1 MEVKDMVEPLHS
13 ITATPSAAERVKL
26 GPTDILISPLGIG
39 TWSWGDTLF
48 WQYGQ
53 SHTEN
58 DVQQAF
64 AAGMQAGINFY
75 DTAEVYGSH
84 RSETILGG
92 CLQAAG
98 QPVVTATKF
107 MPFPWRL
114 GKGSLLKA
122 LRESLDRLGLA
133 SVDLYQVH
141 QPIPP
146 VQPEV
151 WMEAMAD
158 AAEAGLVRAVGVS
171 NYSAAW
177 TRRSYAALVRRG
189 LPLASNQVEYSL
201 LQRAPERN
209 GVMQACRDTGATLIA
224 YSPIAKGILSGKYS
238 PEHLPGGVRKLQ
250 YNARYLARVRP
261 LIALLHETGDRRG
274 KNPAQVAL
282 NWVIC
287 KGAVPIP
294 GAKNVRQ
301 AEENA
306 GALGWRLTDAEVAA
320 LDDMSERVTA
330 KN

>member
-1 MEVKDMVEPLHS
+1 MVEP
-13 ITATPSAAERVKL
+13 IQTATAAPGAAERVKL
-26 GPTDILISPLGIG
+26 GATDIMISPLGIG
-39 TWSWGDTLF
+39 TWSWGDTLY

-53 SHTEN
+53 SHSES
-58 DVQQAF
+58 DVHQAF
-64 AAGMQAGINFY
+64 DAALQAGINFY
-75 DTAEVYGSH
+75 DTAEIYGSH
-84 RSETILGG
+84 RSETILGA
-92 CLQAAG
+92 CVRVAEK
-98 QPVVTATKF
+98 PVVTATKF

-114 GKGSLLKA
+114 SKGSLLKA
-122 LRESLDRLGLA
+122 LRESLDRLGLPN
-133 SVDLYQVH
+133 VDLYQIH
-141 QPIPP
+141 QAIPP

-158 AAEAGLVRAVGVS
+158 AVEARLIRAVGVS

-177 TRRSYAALVRRG
+177 MRRSYAALARCG

-201 LQRAPERN
+201 LERAPERN

-224 YSPIAKGILSGKYS
+224 YSPMAKGILSGKYS

-250 YNARYLARVRP
+250 YNARYLAHVQP
-261 LIALLHETGDRRG
+261 LIALLRETGERHG

-301 AEENA
+301 AQENA

-330 KN
+330 KD